1 MISYAFLTIFWAGA
15 VCRLFHKCLPGKILS
30 VLLALSLTVT
40 GIYDFVVI
48 LKDNDSGHRVTVN
61 LKSSLTT
68 WLSENLEK
76 DDFILTPE
84 YSMNEVTMSGVMLY
98 LGWPYYAWSAG
109 YDTYYRAEQ
118 AVEIY
123 TTLDAQVLKETVEK
137 EHITHI
143 LFEDGM
149 KFEEKECR
157 EDVIADT
164 YPLVYQ
170 SDDGR
175 IRIYGTEQ

>member
-1 MISYAFLTIFWAGA
+1 M
-15 VCRLFHKCLPGKILS
+15 
-30 VLLALSLTVT
+30 SLTVT
-40 GIYDFVVI
+40 GIYDFVVV
-48 LKDNDSGHRVTVN
+48 LKDNDSGHRVSVN
-61 LKSSLTT
+61 LESSLTA
-68 WLSENLEK
+68 WLSGNLGK
-76 DDFILTPE
+76 NDLILTPE

-118 AVEIY
+118 AVVMY
-123 TTLDAQVLKETVEK
+123 TTASSQVLKETVEK
-137 EHITHI
+137 EYITYI
-143 LFEDGM
+143 LYEDGM

-164 YPLVYQ
+164 YPLVYE

>member
-1 MISYAFLTIFWAGA
+1 M
-15 VCRLFHKCLPGKILS
+15 
-30 VLLALSLTVT
+30 
-40 GIYDFVVI
+40 
-48 LKDNDSGHRVTVN
+48 
-61 LKSSLTT
+61 
-68 WLSENLEK
+68 
-76 DDFILTPE
+76 TPE
-84 YSMNEVTMSGVMLY
+84 YSINEVTMSGVMMY

-109 YDTYYRAEQ
+109 YDTYYRAAR

-123 TTLDAQVLKETVEK
+123 TTASAQVLKETVE
-137 EHITHI
+137 EEQITYI
-143 LFEDGM
+143 LFEEGM

-175 IRIYGTEQ
+175 IRI

>member
-1 MISYAFLTIFWAGA
+1 
-15 VCRLFHKCLPGKILS
+15 
-30 VLLALSLTVT
+30 
-40 GIYDFVVI
+40 
-48 LKDNDSGHRVTVN
+48 
-61 LKSSLTT
+61 
-68 WLSENLEK
+68 
-76 DDFILTPE
+76 
-84 YSMNEVTMSGVMLY
+84 MSGVMLY

-118 AVEIY
+118 AVVMY
-123 TTLDAQVLKETVEK
+123 TTASSQVLKETVEK
-137 EHITHI
+137 EHITYI
-143 LFEDGM
+143 LYEDGM

-164 YPLVYQ
+164 YPLVYE